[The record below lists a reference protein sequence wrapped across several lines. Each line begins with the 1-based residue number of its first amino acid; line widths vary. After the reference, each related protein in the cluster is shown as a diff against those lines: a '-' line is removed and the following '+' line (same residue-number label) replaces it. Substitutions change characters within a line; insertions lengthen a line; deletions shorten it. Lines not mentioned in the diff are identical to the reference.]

1 MLFSFW
7 KPVGCL
13 ISNKITMSHNNCDVT
28 SSHDFPTFAKQ
39 PQGARPPFGAR
50 FPHRLLFYS
59 HGEGGL
65 VEAWVPWLS
74 TFSFTSSIPERGL
87 WAPHSKGTTITL
99 KVSVN
104 GCVCYKRQISLAPE
118 GPVGSA
124 EFHFA
129 VGMKLLG
136 CLVPGQDCMDKW
148 LKRGSRSESE
158 SEVPLL
164 SRWMAESQRQLAK
177 ICLWTLLWI
186 QPDLGLESATCLL
199 PLQYSQHRSSNTLPF
214 PEPCSAGS
222 HSSLKRAWSNCMS
235 SPLWN

>member
-7 KPVGCL
+7 KPVGYL
-13 ISNKITMSHNNCDVT
+13 ISNKITMSHN
-28 SSHDFPTFAKQ
+28 DFPTFAKQ
-39 PQGARPPFGAR
+39 SQGARPPFGAR
-50 FPHRLLFYS
+50 FPPRLLSYS

-65 VEAWVPWLS
+65 VEARVPLLS
-74 TFSFTSSIPERGL
+74 TFSFTSSIPEHGL
-87 WAPHSKGTTITL
+87 CAPHSKGTTTTL

-104 GCVCYKRQISLAPE
+104 VCVCYKRQISLPPE
-118 GPVGSA
+118 GPIGSA

-129 VGMKLLG
+129 VGKKLLG
-136 CLVPGQDCMDKW
+136 CLVPRHDCMDKW

-158 SEVPLL
+158 SEVSLL
-164 SRWMAESQRQLAK
+164 SRWMAESQRQLAN

-186 QPDLGLESATCLL
+186 QPDLSLESGTRLL
-199 PLQYSQHRSSNTLPF
+199 PLQCSQHRSSNTLPF

-222 HSSLKRAWSNCMS
+222 HSSLKRTRSNRMS